1 MLSMM
6 KQWVRKLEVLQ
17 PQPSTTVPN
26 SIRGGSVEILALGQV
41 RKNKNRLC
49 QVFRSQM
56 YA

>member
-26 SIRGGSVEILALGQV
+26 SIRGGSVENLDFWPSP
-41 RKNKNRLC
+41 RKQK
-49 QVFRSQM
+49 
-56 YA
+56 